1 MAREDLNKPWG
12 PAKPRKFLGITY
24 NSKIFVFWNVFF
36 FVPPIL
42 MFAWNGFKT
51 GISEEELMKSE
62 TVKQKLREDPQF
74 FDKMKTNRE
83 KTVEMMM
90 TPDTDL
96 RTDWA
101 KKRDEK
107 RAQEAERKRQEA
119 ERKRQ
124 EAEE

>member
-1 MAREDLNKPWG
+1 
-12 PAKPRKFLGITY
+12 
-24 NSKIFVFWNVFF
+24 
-36 FVPPIL
+36 